1 MKGVDELTEKKDRND
16 EQILIIK
23 RNSDM
28 VYRLAFAQ
36 MKNKEDAND
45 VYQDV
50 FYRYIKK
57 MPDFESRD

>member
-1 MKGVDELTEKKDRND
+1 MDHHDDITKT
-16 EQILIIK
+16 IL

-36 MKNKEDAND
+36 MKNKEDADD
-45 VYQDV
+45 VYQEV

-57 MPDFESRD
+57 QPVF